1 MRRLKRFFRSFRP
14 TYRVS
19 VVIVDRQ
26 NNGEPFH
33 EDVWERIW
41 EGLRGLGS
49 YTAYKTFGG
58 WEEEG
63 RLIEEPGTLYF
74 WIVQGREK
82 VKEIENFARELQE
95 LQEQT
100 SIYFE
105 VQRIPRRSVKFL
117 TRTKNYHLW
126 DFED

>member
-1 MRRLKRFFRSFRP
+1 MRRLRRFFRSYRP
-14 TYRVS
+14 VYRVS
-19 VVIVDRQ
+19 VIVVDRQ
-26 NNGEPFH
+26 NNGEPFP
-33 EDVWERIW
+33 EEVWEQIRAR
-41 EGLRGLGS
+41 LRELGS

-74 WIVQGREK
+74 WIVQGEER
-82 VKEIENFARELQE
+82 VQEIENFARELQE
-95 LQEQT
+95 IQQQT

-105 VQRIPRRSVKFL
+105 VQRVSRKSVRFL
-117 TRTKNYHLW
+117 TKTKSYHLW